1 MAQFDGKIGLVTGG
15 ASGIGAATA
24 RLLAARGATVVI
36 ADLNLERARQV
47 ASELPQGSAVKTD
60 VTDAAAVEQLVD
72 GIVADH
78 GRLDL
83 AFNNAGGGA
92 TMATLADLPIEAWDH
107 TLASFL
113 RSVFLCAKFEVSA
126 MLKTGGGAIVNTAS
140 MFGVVG
146 APNSA
151 AYTAAKHGV
160 VGLTRTMALDYSA
173 SGIRVNAVA
182 PGVIETPLVT
192 DAITDKA
199 DLAHWARA
207 HPIGRMGQPEEVAY
221 LVAFLLSDEASFCTG
236 GVYPVDGGYTTG

>member
-1 MAQFDGKIGLVTGG
+1 MADVTGKIALVTGG

-24 RLLAARGATVVI
+24 RVLAARGASVVI
-36 ADLNLERARQV
+36 ADLNLAGARQV
-47 ASELPQGSAVKTD
+47 ARELPHGSAVETD
-60 VTDAAAVEQLVD
+60 VTDADAVEQLVA

-92 TMATLADLPIEAWDH
+92 TMGATPDFPVDAWDRI
-107 TLASFL
+107 LASFL
-113 RSVFLCAKFEVSA
+113 RSVFLCSKFEIAA
-126 MLKTGGGAIVNTAS
+126 MLNNGGGAIVNTAS

-146 APNSA
+146 APVSP
-151 AYTAAKHGV
+151 AYVSAKHGV
-160 VGLTRTMALDYSA
+160 VGLTRTMALDHSA
-173 SGIRVNAVA
+173 NGIRINAVA

-192 DAITDKA
+192 DEVTDPD
-199 DLAHWARA
+199 DLARWGRL
-207 HPIGRMGQPEEVAY
+207 HPIGRIGQPEEVAY

>member
-1 MAQFDGKIGLVTGG
+1 MANVEEKVALVTGG

-24 RLLAARGATVVI
+24 RVLAARGATVVI
-36 ADLNLERARQV
+36 ADLNLAGAQQV
-47 ASELPQGSAVKTD
+47 AAELPNASAVATD
-60 VTDAAAVEQLVD
+60 VTDAGAVEQLIA

-83 AFNNAGGGA
+83 AFNNAGGRPA
-92 TMATLADLPIEAWDH
+92 MATTNELAVDAWDH
-107 TLASFL
+107 TIASFL
-113 RSVFLCAKFEVSA
+113 RSVFLCSKFEIAA
-126 MLKTGGGAIVNTAS
+126 MLKSGGGAIVNISS

-151 AYTAAKHGV
+151 AYVSAKHGV
-160 VGLTRTMALDYSA
+160 VGLTRSMALDHSA
-173 SGIRVNAVA
+173 AGIRINAVA

-192 DAITDKA
+192 DTVTTAA
-199 DLAHWARA
+199 DIANWGRL
-207 HPIGRMGQPEEVAY
+207 HPIGRIGQPEEVAY